1 MWVLSLI
8 ESNWFANGLQVYQK
22 NETGLKNPEYKYY
35 YGSHLVFIDPL
46 YEIPLDDLKLE
57 WIEIKQKRI
66 PTFWEKL
73 KHKLLGIEYDE
84 YQYVR
89 PQSEEIVIVD
99 YGHDFYEVA
108 EFSAYKDSYHWVT
121 ELNTYMLPV
130 RWARIPSLIWICQKT
145 NLKNNRLRF
154 IDLIVQTF
162 VVFYVICHL
171 A

>member
-57 WIEIKQKRI
+57 WVELKQKRI
-66 PTFWEKL
+66 PTRWERFKKKFFDL
-73 KHKLLGIEYDE
+73 DYAE

-89 PQSEEIVIVD
+89 PQSGEIVILD
-99 YGHDFYEVA
+99 YGCNFYEVA
-108 EFSAYKDSYHWVT
+108 EFYDYITTYHWTT
-121 ELNTYMLPV
+121 ELNTYLTPIK
-130 RWARIPSLIWICQKT
+130 WARIPEFILDMAKNKSKT
-145 NLKNNRLRF
+145 
-154 IDLIVQTF
+154 D
-162 VVFYVICHL
+162 
-171 A
+171 

>member
-22 NETGLKNPEYKYY
+22 SKTGLKKPEYKYH
-35 YGSHLVFIDPL
+35 YGSHLAFIDPL

-57 WIEIKQKRI
+57 WVEIKQKRI

-73 KHKLLGIEYDE
+73 KHKLLGLDYNEYE
-84 YQYVR
+84 YVR
-89 PQSEEIVIVD
+89 PQSGEIVIVD

-121 ELNTYMLPV
+121 ELNTCMLPV
-130 RWARIPSLIWICQKT
+130 RWARIPALVLDMS
-145 NLKNNRLRF
+145 KNKSKK
-154 IDLIVQTF
+154 QQ
-162 VVFYVICHL
+162 